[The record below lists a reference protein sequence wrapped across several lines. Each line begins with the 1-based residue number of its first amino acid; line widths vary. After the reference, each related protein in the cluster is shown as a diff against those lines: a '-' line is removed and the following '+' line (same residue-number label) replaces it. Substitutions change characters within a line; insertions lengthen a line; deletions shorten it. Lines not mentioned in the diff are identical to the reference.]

1 MTVLPAASD
10 IKTMASP
17 TLPMAGA
24 VTVNVPALTVPVRIT
39 VQPVG
44 TASTFTAT
52 ALPCVVKL
60 TLLVSLNGN
69 MPGWVNARTRVML
82 LSTVCVLR

>member
-1 MTVLPAASD
+1 
-10 IKTMASP
+10 
-17 TLPMAGA
+17 
-24 VTVNVPALTVPVRIT
+24 
-39 VQPVG
+39 VG